1 MALFIFAVL
10 LNFLVNFFLLIG
22 TNQVAGSDPGV
33 KRAALAAAIGGAYA
47 AVCLRYPFM
56 GGLIWRLLSIALMSR
71 VAFGRSFGGRG
82 VLFLLQQLAISGITA
97 GLQSSGIFSVLF
109 GAAGVCLVC
118 MGGFLERKHIPV
130 ELIYGT
136 RRVCLQ
142 ALRDTGNTLK
152 DPVTGR
158 SVLVIGADAAE
169 KLTGLTKE
177 QLRHPVETM
186 GALPGLRLIPYHTID
201 KPEGLMLG
209 LWIKEAKVG
218 RRKGGILVA
227 FAPEKLSE
235 DGEVQAL
242 TGGTV

>member
-1 MALFIFAVL
+1 MALFILAVL
-10 LNFLVNFFLLIG
+10 LNLLVNFFLLIG

-33 KRAALAAAIGGAYA
+33 KRAALAAAIGGMYA

-56 GGLIWRLLSIALMSR
+56 GGLLWRLFSIALMSR
-71 VAFGRSFGGRG
+71 IAFGRSFGGRG
-82 VLFLLQQLAISGITA
+82 VLFLLQQLAISGIAA
-97 GLQSSGIFSVLF
+97 GLHSSGVFSVLL

-118 MGGFLERKHIPV
+118 MGGFFEKRYVPV
-130 ELIYGT
+130 QLTYGT
-136 RRVCLQ
+136 RRVCLR
-142 ALRDTGNTLK
+142 AFRDTGNTLK

-158 SVLVIGADAAE
+158 PVLVIGADIAE
-169 KLTGLTKE
+169 RLTGLTTE
-177 QLRHPVETM
+177 QLRRPVETM
-186 GALPGLRLIPYHTID
+186 GKCSGLRLIPYHTID

-218 RRKGGILVA
+218 RRRGGVLVA
-227 FAPEKLSE
+227 LAPEKLSD